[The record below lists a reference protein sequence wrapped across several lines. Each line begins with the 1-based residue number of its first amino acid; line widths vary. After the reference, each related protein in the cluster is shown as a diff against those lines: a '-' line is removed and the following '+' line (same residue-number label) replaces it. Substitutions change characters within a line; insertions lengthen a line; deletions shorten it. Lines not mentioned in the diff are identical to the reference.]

1 MNNKLIRFWFKFENN
16 PIPLNFGCGVT
27 AFNDIDALTIIKEQ
41 VFKNKP
47 FPEVAVKI
55 ENIDINTLDQGHI
68 IPNMSPLQAMNSGIS
83 TLYCLKLLI
92 SLVFIM

>member
-68 IPNMSPLQAMNSGIS
+68 IPNMYSPNYRGIWFPIGFQKNKS
-83 TLYCLKLLI
+83 
-92 SLVFIM
+92 SV